1 MKKHS
6 WRIFWLSY
14 RRPIIVWSLI
24 VIFIVLGVI
33 IGVQGRVIAIADTQ
47 KICDKYNLDIDPIAL
62 VKNLG
67 VGKMQMTEIA
77 KALSIPLLW
86 LMNALGYFSTVVLV
100 RRGYSKDVLNT
111 RVVTITLIVGMVI
124 GYILGKLV

>member
-1 MKKHS
+1 MNKHS

-14 RRPIIVWSLI
+14 RKPIIVWSLI
-24 VIFIVLGVI
+24 SIFIILGVI
-33 IGVQGRVIAIADTQ
+33 IGVQGRVIAIAVTLFGLLTQ
-47 KICDKYNLDIDPIAL
+47 AFSGLLALIAL
-62 VKNLG
+62 IPWIGPL
-67 VGKMQMTEIA
+67 IA

-86 LMNALGYFSTVVLV
+86 LMNALGYFSAVVLV

>member
-1 MKKHS
+1 MNKHS
-6 WRIFWLSY
+6 WRVFWISY
-14 RRPIIVWSLI
+14 KKPIIVWSLI
-24 VIFIVLGVI
+24 LIFIILGVI
-33 IGVQGRVIAIADTQ
+33 IGVQGRVIAIAVTLFGLLTQ
-47 KICDKYNLDIDPIAL
+47 AFTGLLALIAL
-62 VKNLG
+62 IPWIGPL
-67 VGKMQMTEIA
+67 IA
-77 KALSIPLLW
+77 KALSIPIIW

>member
-1 MKKHS
+1 MNKHS
-6 WRIFWLSY
+6 WRVFWISY
-14 RRPIIVWSLI
+14 RKPIIVWSLI
-24 VIFIVLGVI
+24 LIFIILGMI
-33 IGVQGRVIAIADTQ
+33 IGVQGRVIAVAVTLFGLLTQ
-47 KICDKYNLDIDPIAL
+47 AFSGLLALIAL
-62 VKNLG
+62 IPWIGPL
-67 VGKMQMTEIA
+67 IA

-86 LMNALGYFSTVVLV
+86 LMNALGYFSAVVLV